1 MHLLHPIYLII
12 FGILLVVFA
21 MGDRIARPDAK
32 KILFVVA
39 ALMIV
44 MAGGRQDVGA
54 DFPVYSRMYYI
65 GFPNYTTYGDIWDK
79 ALFRPNSMEIEWL
92 YVLLNKL
99 LFDFGMPFFVVTFI
113 MATGSVLLQLNTFN
127 NFSELP
133 VLSMLFYFMAI
144 YFFTDSGQ
152 MRQGMGT
159 AICVFSVRY
168 IIRREVWK
176 YLICI
181 FFALGMHKSTVIFIP
196 AYWLATLP
204 LTGRQWIPILVG
216 SVLLAP
222 FEIYN
227 YFGGFFSTL
236 APQDVSSAFE
246 GYSNDKYYGNE
257 MKSGLGD
264 AINIFFILFILFFDK
279 TAQKKIPYFEYFRNM
294 ALFGYCLYYIF
305 RGNTIFAT
313 RLPGVYIAMAGY
325 FAVPGI
331 MMAVRKETQAV
342 LKTGLIAYF
351 ILFCFAFSR
360 VNAQRAGFTA
370 DRYNNILW

>member
-12 FGILLVVFA
+12 FGILLVAFG
-21 MGDRIARPDAK
+21 MGDRISRVDSK
-32 KILFVVA
+32 KILFFVA
-39 ALMIV
+39 ALMII

-65 GFPNYTTYGDIWDK
+65 GFPNYTTYADVLDK

-92 YVLLNKL
+92 YVLLNKVM
-99 LFDFGMPFFVVTFI
+99 FDFGMPFFVVTFI

-127 NFSELP
+127 KFSELP

-168 IIRREVWK
+168 IVRREVWK
-176 YLICI
+176 YLICVFI
-181 FFALGMHKSTVIFIP
+181 ALGMHKSTVIFIP
-196 AYWLATLP
+196 TYWLAVLP
-204 LTGRQWIPILVG
+204 LTGKQWIPILVA

-227 YFGGFFSTL
+227 YFGSFFSTL
-236 APQDVSSAFE
+236 TPQDVSSAFE
-246 GYSNDKYYGNE
+246 GYSNDRYYGNE

-279 TAQKKIPYFEYFRNM
+279 TAQKKIAYYEYFRNM

-342 LKTGLIAYF
+342 LRMGLITYF
-351 ILFCFAFSR
+351 LLFCFAFSR
-360 VNAQRAGFTA
+360 VNAQRAGFTI